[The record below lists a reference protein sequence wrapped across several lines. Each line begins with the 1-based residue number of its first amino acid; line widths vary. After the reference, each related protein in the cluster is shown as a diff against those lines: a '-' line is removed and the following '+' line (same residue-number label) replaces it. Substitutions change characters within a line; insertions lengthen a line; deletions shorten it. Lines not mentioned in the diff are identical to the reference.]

1 MKAEGTRMADT
12 TYIVLRR
19 TFDAVDEA
27 DGGAEPR
34 AYWVVV
40 ANDMLADSTRA
51 AVQQFV
57 IGPDGGEGTYVAVP
71 ARSFKPMTAETVQ
84 TTTLKLEQ
92 PDTAA

>member
-1 MKAEGTRMADT
+1 MPDT

-19 TFDAVDEA
+19 STYTGEVGPPPISAWE
-27 DGGAEPR
+27 
-34 AYWVVV
+34 VV
-40 ANDMLADSTRA
+40 ATDMLADSTRA

-57 IGPDGGEGTYVAVP
+57 VGPDGGEGTYVAVP

-92 PDTAA
+92 PDPAA